1 MDMNR
6 LIGFVAKEIATI
18 RSFPKHCFLPFLL
31 CAAFAHA
38 TDSVGVSGT
47 VLHQAGRNWLQ
58 LQVDSVGACQEIAVD
73 SIRVAGND
81 SLRLSFGDPARD
93 VEVWWKLVEASPRRH
108 CQSTRRAR
116 AMFELPVARGVARN
130 RDSIL
135 VRWLPDRVT
144 AHGSGRDVRFVPKIV
159 DHAGMSQGEEC
170 VMYDIVCW
178 IAADLEVPSP
188 TRWLDSLLRR
198 TREGHAVL
206 LTRGRSQ
213 GAPERRIVSAPVDGE
228 VRGLGVLSPWSAG
241 HQVWREI
248 LPVTVERSWGAS
260 VPKTLDLATGR
271 RFYRWNNARLSC
283 CEQCDTV
290 CAPYP
295 GGDTLASNGPDLEIS
310 NDSIEQCS
318 SYGMQIDPTIAT
330 DLKAGDWLLLPDSGE
345 VAHGRL
351 GATLSRGNCG
361 TYRNRAFRV
370 VNDSVVFGSVKLALA
385 SLEQTLG
392 IARKSDGG
400 GVRVVN
406 VPRGL
411 RILVDVAAGEEL
423 RLRVRSVSGQ
433 VLSEETMSS
442 PERFLPLAGH
452 GVFLVEW
459 ESRHGSGQRRV
470 VR

>member
-1 MDMNR
+1 MRNS
-6 LIGFVAKEIATI
+6 LFSK
-18 RSFPKHCFLPFLL
+18 FLPILL

-73 SIRVAGND
+73 SIKVAGPD

-116 AMFELPVARGVARN
+116 TMTELPPARGVARN

-144 AHGSGRDVRFVPKIV
+144 AHGNGRDVRFAPRTV

-178 IAADLEVPSP
+178 TVADLEVPTP

-198 TREGHAVL
+198 TREGRAVL

-213 GAPERRIVSAPVDGE
+213 GAPERRAVTTPAAWDVQ
-228 VRGLGVLSPWSAG
+228 GLGVLSPWSAG
-241 HQVWREI
+241 HQAWREV

-260 VPKTLDLATGR
+260 APRTLDLFTGR
-271 RFYRWNNARLSC
+271 RFYRWNNARPSC
-283 CEQCDTV
+283 CELCDTI

-310 NDSIEQCS
+310 NDSIGQCS
-318 SYGMQIDPTIAT
+318 NYGREIDPAIAT
-330 DLKAGDWLLLPDSGE
+330 DLRTGDWLLLPDSGE
-345 VAHGRL
+345 VARGRL
-351 GATLSRGNCG
+351 GATLSRGSCD

-370 VNDSVVFGSVKLALA
+370 VGDSVVFGSVKLALA

-392 IARKSDGG
+392 FARKSAGG

-406 VPRGL
+406 EPRGL
-411 RILVDVAAGEEL
+411 RILVDVAAGEDL
-423 RLRVRSVSGQ
+423 QVRVRSVSGQ

-442 PERFLPLAGH
+442 PERFVPLVGH

-459 ESRHGSGQRRV
+459 EGRHGSGQRRV
-470 VR
+470 LR